1 MSEIIR
7 ILNVEDE
14 EVDHLALLR
23 TVKEQGL
30 PYQVEWA
37 TCISD
42 ALTLIAQNRY
52 GAVLIDYTLPDGT
65 GLAVLEWLKG
75 TASIFITG
83 SGDERIAVNAI
94 KGGANDYII
103 KDPNG
108 AYLEILP
115 TIIDKAMEEVIL
127 RKEKEEAEIKLRE
140 KLETEERLNKLLLQR
155 ESRIKELRDENEA
168 LKSTIKEMAGRKKGS
183 GL

>member
-1 MSEIIR
+1 MSEVIR
-7 ILNVEDE
+7 ILNIEDE

-23 TVKEQGL
+23 AVKEQEL

-37 TCISD
+37 TNISS
-42 ALTLIAQNRY
+42 AMALIAQNKY

-65 GLAVLEWLKG
+65 GLDILEWVKG
-75 TASIFITG
+75 TASVFVTG
-83 SGDERIAVNAI
+83 SGDELVAVNAI
-94 KGGANDYII
+94 KGGASDYII
-103 KDPNG
+103 KDPGG
-108 AYLEILP
+108 AYLEMLP
-115 TIIDKAMEEVIL
+115 TVIGKVMAAVAL
-127 RKEKEEAEIKLRE
+127 RKEKEEAERKLRE

-168 LKSTIKEMAGRKKGS
+168 LKAEIKEIAGRERKS